1 MLSYIG
7 KYSIHSST
15 CTPATML
22 LVSVITIATCLSL
35 VMSQN
40 QEKQEE
46 IMLNM
51 GNKQVPLSKINKP
64 HNVVV
69 GGVDKPIPDL
79 KAFPGVEPEAKAREE
94 KLDAERAKK
103 KKEEL

>member
-1 MLSYIG
+1 
-7 KYSIHSST
+7 
-15 CTPATML
+15 ML
-22 LVSVITIATCLSL
+22 LASVITIATYLSL

-40 QEKQEE
+40 QENQEE
-46 IMLNM
+46 IMVNL

-69 GGVDKPIPDL
+69 GGGNKPIPDL
-79 KAFPGVEPEAKAREE
+79 KLFPEVEPEAKAREE
-94 KLDAERAKK
+94 KLDAARAK